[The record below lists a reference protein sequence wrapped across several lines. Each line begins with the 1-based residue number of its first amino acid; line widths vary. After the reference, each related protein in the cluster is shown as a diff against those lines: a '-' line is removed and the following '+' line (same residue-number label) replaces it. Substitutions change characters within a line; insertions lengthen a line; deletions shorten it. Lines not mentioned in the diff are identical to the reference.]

1 MQVYIKSWCAN
12 IPSCSILSV
21 DYSVAPESK
30 FPVALQQLLDVYLW
44 ILSNDQEVEDIL
56 GFHPKEIVL
65 AGDSAGGNLT
75 MALLHV
81 IADLNEQLQ
90 AQNKPCL
97 LKPKAILNLYSP
109 YNLTLRIT
117 PSMILASCD
126 SMISAGVMLSC
137 FEAYL
142 PLVELS
148 AVPAPQSDD
157 YFRSLHSKSIEN
169 VDDSRLSSTK
179 SSLDLNGQ
187 DCNGQRLDPL
197 DTGFWTDFLQKN
209 NIYSQGVELLQSVV
223 TNVKCK
229 RKFLLLF
236 LYL

>member
-1 MQVYIKSWCAN
+1 M
-12 IPSCSILSV
+12 SV
-21 DYSVAPESK
+21 DYAVAPESK

-44 ILSNDQEVEDIL
+44 AVSGHSDVEEAL
-56 GFHPKEIVL
+56 GFRPRQLVL

-81 IADLNEQLQ
+81 IADLNELLQ
-90 AQNKPCL
+90 ASGRPLL
-97 LKPKAILNLYSP
+97 LKPKAIFNLYSP

-148 AVPAPQSDD
+148 AAPTPQTDD
-157 YFRSLHSKSIEN
+157 YFRSLQKAKQIEEQN
-169 VDDSRLSSTK
+169 DTK
-179 SSLDLNGQ
+179 TYKEGANT
-187 DCNGQRLDPL
+187 NTLDPL
-197 DTGFWTDFLQKN
+197 DTGFWTEFLQKN
-209 NIYSQGVELLQSVV
+209 NIYSQGVEIVQSMVSSL
-223 TNVKCK
+223 KCK
-229 RKFLLLF
+229 HFIHYKWHNQNEINLF
-236 LYL
+236 QSFAFVS

>member
-1 MQVYIKSWCAN
+1 
-12 IPSCSILSV
+12 LSV

-30 FPVALQQLLDVYLW
+30 FPVALQQLMDVYMW
-44 ILSNDQEVEDIL
+44 ALSDTAQVEEAL
-56 GFHPKEIVL
+56 GFRPRQIVL

-90 AQNKPCL
+90 SSGRPLL
-97 LKPKAILNLYSP
+97 LKPKAIFNLYSP

-148 AVPAPQSDD
+148 AFPAPQTDHH
-157 YFRSLHSKSIEN
+157 FRSAHSKVIDEQTN
-169 VDDSRLSSTK
+169 GKLYKEDPCDDAQS
-179 SSLDLNGQ
+179 
-187 DCNGQRLDPL
+187 QRLDPL
-197 DTGFWTDFLQKN
+197 DTGFWTDFLNKN
-209 NIYSQGVELLQSVV
+209 NIYFQGVEMVQGLVGNL
-223 TNVKCK
+223 KCK
-229 RKFLLLF
+229 SYEL
-236 LYL
+236 